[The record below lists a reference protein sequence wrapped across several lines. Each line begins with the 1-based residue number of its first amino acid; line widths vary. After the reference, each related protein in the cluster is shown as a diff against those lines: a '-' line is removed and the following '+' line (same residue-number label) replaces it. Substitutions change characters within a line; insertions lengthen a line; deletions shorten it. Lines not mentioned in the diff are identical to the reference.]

1 MQSKSKLLLAITL
14 LMLTLSIATVINMSI
29 NFREYAIEKAT
40 NKAKTIAD
48 IVKDGLTA
56 HMVNGIMDKRAY
68 FLNQLTHNQEIE
80 SIRILRSKNVIKQ
93 YGEGFFHEQAKDTID
108 KEVLKTGKMKRK
120 ITEDQGKVL
129 LRLTIPYIAKDSLQ
143 PPNCLACHDVKPGDV
158 LGAISMEFDIT
169 SLRTDSITTIAK
181 IMTITLIFVLIALLV
196 INYYITPYMSLFKD
210 LQYGV
215 KKAYSGDFTYQ
226 FHTSVHGEPKEFIDR
241 LNILFKKMQEAF
253 GDIKNDL
260 GTFIPN
266 NGSSKAEDPLY
277 EAKTIIKEL
286 SDIYKF
292 KKTIELDRSKDIVY
306 SRLITVLEHKYE
318 IKHFAFYELNNV
330 TLHRK
335 LIYITEGEPICNAAA
350 DNDSTLCR
358 AHRTKTDVISTEFE
372 NLCQSCEMQDV
383 EYVCIPFSINKDN
396 SLIISMTA
404 KDVNDLNRIK
414 SLIPSIKHYL
424 DAAQPVIESNILMDK
439 LRDTSLKDAMTGLYN
454 RRFLEEFIDQV
465 MKQVQREKETY
476 TVLMLDVDFFKQVN
490 DTYGHDIGD
499 KVIKEIGT
507 VVRNSIR
514 ESDLGIRY
522 GGEEFVILLH
532 NATDEGAMHV
542 AKKIH
547 SSFAELVFDVGNGQT
562 MQKTMSIGMAKYPTD
577 GNTIWKCIKYADTA
591 LYVAKT
597 TGRNKIVRYSS
608 EMSEDETLR

>member
-1 MQSKSKLLLAITL
+1 MQSKAKLLLSITL
-14 LMLTLSIATVINMSI
+14 LMLTLSVATVVNMSL
-29 NFREYAIEKAT
+29 NFREYSIKTATQKAE
-40 NKAKTIAD
+40 TIAD

-80 SIRILRSKNVIKQ
+80 SIRIVRSQNVIKQ
-93 YGEGFFHEQAKDTID
+93 YGDGLFHEQAKDNID
-108 KEVLKTGKMKRK
+108 KQVLETGKMQRD
-120 ITEDQGKVL
+120 IIEDKGKVL
-129 LRLTIPYIAKDSLQ
+129 LRLTIPYIAEDSLQ
-143 PPNCLACHDVKPGDV
+143 SPSCLSCHDVKVGDV

-169 SLRTDSITTIAK
+169 SLRTDTVSTIIKIMSIT
-181 IMTITLIFVLIALLV
+181 LVFVLLALVV
-196 INYYITPYMSLFKD
+196 INYFITPYMSLFKD
-210 LQYGV
+210 LQYGI
-215 KKAYSGDFTYQ
+215 KKAYRGDFTYE

-241 LNILFKKMQEAF
+241 LNILFRKMQEAF

-266 NGSSKAEDPLY
+266 NTSSQSKDPLY

-306 SRLITVLEHKYE
+306 SRLVTVLEHKYN
-318 IKHFAFYELNNV
+318 IKHFAFYELNNI

-335 LIYITEGEPICNAAA
+335 LIYITDGEPICSSAAN
-350 DNDSTLCR
+350 NDSTLCR

-372 NLCQSCEMQDV
+372 NLCQACEVKEVD
-383 EYVCIPFSINKDN
+383 YVCIPFSINKDH
-396 SLIISMTA
+396 SLVISMTA
-404 KDVNDLNRIK
+404 KHTDDLNRIK

-439 LRDTSLKDAMTGLYN
+439 LRDTSLRDAMTGLYN

-465 MKQVQREKETY
+465 MKQVQRENETY

-490 DTYGHDIGD
+490 DTYGHDVGD
-499 KVIKEIGT
+499 KVIAEIGN
-507 VVRNSIR
+507 VVKNSIR

-522 GGEEFVILLH
+522 GGEEFVVLLH
-532 NATDEGAMHV
+532 NATDEGAMSV
-542 AKKIH
+542 AQKIH
-547 SSFAELVFDVGNGQT
+547 TSFAELVFDVGNGQT
-562 MQKTMSIGMAKYPTD
+562 MKKTMSIGMAKYPTD

-597 TGRNKIVRYSS
+597 TGRNKIVRYTP
-608 EMSEDETLR
+608 EMSDDDTLR